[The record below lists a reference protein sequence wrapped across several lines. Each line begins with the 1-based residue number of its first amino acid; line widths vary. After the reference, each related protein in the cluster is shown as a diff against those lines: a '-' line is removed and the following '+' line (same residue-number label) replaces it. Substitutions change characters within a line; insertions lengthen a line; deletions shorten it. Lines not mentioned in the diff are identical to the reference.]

1 MQCSVYCSVFSVQY
15 AVCSVQRSVCSLQVL
30 EERENERK
38 KEEKFC
44 IDIGTQTHGW
54 QFPDTMELLKQVL
67 HSTH

>member
-1 MQCSVYCSVFSVQY
+1 MCCV
-15 AVCSVQRSVCSLQVL
+15 QVL

-67 HSTH
+67 HTAH